1 MFGFRL
7 EFVDNS
13 FSLLPWGGES
23 NKKCLIKEKVVV
35 RVSDMEKCGPNAI
48 EKAHNS
54 SNISCKENILFFFFV
69 SMNLKREFFPL
80 PVQDHLVCYLPGT
93 LALGYMH
100 GLGDDHLELAKKLM
114 KTCFNMYNRMPT
126 KLSPE
131 IVYFNMAPGAK
142 EDLIVKVRNSF
153 SIDSVLLKSWMIMQ
167 NYWFVFNQRILNIN
181 S

>member
-1 MFGFRL
+1 
-7 EFVDNS
+7 
-13 FSLLPWGGES
+13 
-23 NKKCLIKEKVVV
+23 
-35 RVSDMEKCGPNAI
+35 MEKCGPNAI
-48 EKAHNS
+48 RKAHNS
-54 SNISCKENILFFFFV
+54 SNIYCKENILFFFLFCLNE
-69 SMNLKREFFPL
+69 SKERIFFPL

-153 SIDSVLLKSWMIMQ
+153 SIHSILLKFWMIMQ